1 MNSETQKEEQSNVSV
16 NAEERG
22 DLVPVASDEESN
34 SQWEQLRQKV
44 LQLLSEL
51 PEQIGNFL
59 GEYQKPLVTVLLIIG
74 TIITLKVLLAVLSA
88 INEIPLLAP
97 LFEIVGMGYSAWFV
111 WRYLLQV
118 SSRQELAQEFS
129 NYKEQVLGN
138 GKSKKS

>member
-22 DLVPVASDEESN
+22 DLVPVSSDEESN
-34 SQWEQLRQKV
+34 SQWEQTRQKV

-97 LFEIVGMGYSAWFV
+97 LFEIVGMGYSAWFI
-111 WRYLLQV
+111 WRYLLDV
-118 SSRQELAQEFS
+118 STRQELAQGFS
-129 NYKEQVLGN
+129 NYKERVLGS
-138 GKSKKS
+138 GQSKKS

>member
-16 NAEERG
+16 NSEERG
-22 DLVPVASDEESN
+22 DLVPVSSEEESN
-34 SQWEQLRQKV
+34 SQWEQIRQKV

-59 GEYQKPLVTVLLIIG
+59 GEYQKPLVTVLLLVG

-97 LFEIVGMGYSAWFV
+97 LFEIVGMGYSAWFI
-111 WRYLLQV
+111 WRYLLNV
-118 SSRQELAQEFS
+118 STRQELAQGFS
-129 NYKEQVLGN
+129 NYKEQVLGSRQ
-138 GKSKKS
+138 SKKS